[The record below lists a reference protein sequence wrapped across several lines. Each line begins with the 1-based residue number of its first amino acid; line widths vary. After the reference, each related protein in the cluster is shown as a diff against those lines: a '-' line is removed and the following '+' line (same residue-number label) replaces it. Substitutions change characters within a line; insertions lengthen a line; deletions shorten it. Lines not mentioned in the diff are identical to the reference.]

1 MIPKVELTREEY
13 NLIAEKKGI
22 KEPHKMST
30 DALIEALHAKQ
41 YLYRKDYNLIAE
53 KRSIVEPHKMSTE
66 DLLNAL
72 YRYDIKR
79 KSYSIRRKFRRLSLS
94 KFIKK
99 DVSESDLRKA
109 RKLQNV
115 LDDLKKIAKLRRIK
129 NYDDLLKEDLMY
141 TILRSEKNLLEDNY
155 TKYININTDDKIK
168 AKTNNIRLIL
178 ARLGNIVT
186 KKDRHKIR
194 KELYEIEKKK
204 RLTKTQKEKIY
215 NRLIEIA
222 NILDK
227 IETYKYHNHD
237 DLDYFRIR
245 DIESLFTN
253 IDDDDDDDYYKPVL
267 VKSSFKNNYEYYEIR
282 GGRYKYLSLNQYLYK
297 ITPELTGLIN
307 EKKNNNK
314 NEQKI

>member
-1 MIPKVELTREEY
+1 
-13 NLIAEKKGI
+13 
-22 KEPHKMST
+22 MST

-66 DLLNAL
+66 YLLNAL

-99 DVSESDLRKA
+99 NVSESNLRKA

-155 TKYININTDDKIK
+155 TKYISINTDDKIK

-297 ITPELTGLIN
+297 ITPELYGLIN

>member
-1 MIPKVELTREEY
+1 
-13 NLIAEKKGI
+13 
-22 KEPHKMST
+22 MST
-30 DALIEALHAKQ
+30 DALIGALHAKQ

-66 DLLNAL
+66 YLLNAL

-99 DVSESDLRKA
+99 NVSESDLRKA

-141 TILRSEKNLLEDNY
+141 TILRSEKSLLEDNY
-155 TKYININTDDKIK
+155 TKYISINTDDKIK

-297 ITPELTGLIN
+297 ITPELYGLIN

>member
-1 MIPKVELTREEY
+1 
-13 NLIAEKKGI
+13 
-22 KEPHKMST
+22 MST

-41 YLYRKDYNLIAE
+41 YLYRKDYNLTAE

-99 DVSESDLRKA
+99 QNVSESDLRKA
-109 RKLQNV
+109 RKLQNI

-129 NYDDLLKEDLMY
+129 NYDDLSKEDLMY

-155 TKYININTDDKIK
+155 TKYISINTDDKIK

-297 ITPELTGLIN
+297 ITPELYGLIN

>member
-1 MIPKVELTREEY
+1 
-13 NLIAEKKGI
+13 
-22 KEPHKMST
+22 MST

-99 DVSESDLRKA
+99 NVSESDLRKA

-129 NYDDLLKEDLMY
+129 NYDDLLKDDLMY

-253 IDDDDDDDYYKPVL
+253 IDDDDDDDDDYYKPVL

>member
-1 MIPKVELTREEY
+1 
-13 NLIAEKKGI
+13 
-22 KEPHKMST
+22 MST

-41 YLYRKDYNLIAE
+41 YLYRKDYNLTAE

-99 DVSESDLRKA
+99 QNVSESDLRKA
-109 RKLQNV
+109 RKLQNI

-129 NYDDLLKEDLMY
+129 NYDDLLKDDLMY

-227 IETYKYHNHD
+227 IEAYKYHNHD

-245 DIESLFTN
+245 DVESLFTN
-253 IDDDDDDDYYKPVL
+253 IDDDDDDYYKPVL

>member
-1 MIPKVELTREEY
+1 
-13 NLIAEKKGI
+13 
-22 KEPHKMST
+22 MST

-66 DLLNAL
+66 YLLNAL

-99 DVSESDLRKA
+99 NVSESDLRKA

-297 ITPELTGLIN
+297 ITPELYGLIN

>member
-1 MIPKVELTREEY
+1 
-13 NLIAEKKGI
+13 
-22 KEPHKMST
+22 MST

-41 YLYRKDYNLIAE
+41 YLYRKDCNLTAE

-66 DLLNAL
+66 YLLNAL

-99 DVSESDLRKA
+99 NVSESDLRKA

-115 LDDLKKIAKLRRIK
+115 LDDLEKIAKLRRIK

-155 TKYININTDDKIK
+155 TKYISINTDDKIK

-297 ITPELTGLIN
+297 ITPELYGLIN

>member
-1 MIPKVELTREEY
+1 
-13 NLIAEKKGI
+13 
-22 KEPHKMST
+22 MST

-99 DVSESDLRKA
+99 NVSESDLRKA

-155 TKYININTDDKIK
+155 TKYININTDNRIK

-204 RLTKTQKEKIY
+204 RLIKTQKEKIY

-227 IETYKYHNHD
+227 IEAYKYHNHD

-245 DIESLFTN
+245 DVESLFTN
-253 IDDDDDDDYYKPVL
+253 IDDDDDDYYKPVL

>member
-1 MIPKVELTREEY
+1 
-13 NLIAEKKGI
+13 
-22 KEPHKMST
+22 MST

-99 DVSESDLRKA
+99 NVSESDLRKA

>member
-1 MIPKVELTREEY
+1 
-13 NLIAEKKGI
+13 
-22 KEPHKMST
+22 MST

-99 DVSESDLRKA
+99 NVSESDLRKA

-204 RLTKTQKEKIY
+204 RLIKTQKEKIY

-227 IETYKYHNHD
+227 IEAYKYHNHD

-245 DIESLFTN
+245 DVESLFTN
-253 IDDDDDDDYYKPVL
+253 IDDDDDDYYKPVL

-307 EKKNNNK
+307 EKKNNK

>member
-1 MIPKVELTREEY
+1 
-13 NLIAEKKGI
+13 
-22 KEPHKMST
+22 MST

-41 YLYRKDYNLIAE
+41 YFYRKDYNLTAE

-99 DVSESDLRKA
+99 NVSESDLRKA

-129 NYDDLLKEDLMY
+129 NYDDLLKDDLMY

-155 TKYININTDDKIK
+155 TKYININTDNRIK

-204 RLTKTQKEKIY
+204 RLIKTQKEKIY

-227 IETYKYHNHD
+227 IEAYKYHNHD

-245 DIESLFTN
+245 DVESLFTN
-253 IDDDDDDDYYKPVL
+253 IDDDDDDYYKPVL

-307 EKKNNNK
+307 EKKNNK

>member
-1 MIPKVELTREEY
+1 
-13 NLIAEKKGI
+13 
-22 KEPHKMST
+22 MST

-41 YLYRKDYNLIAE
+41 YFYRKDYNLTAE

-99 DVSESDLRKA
+99 NVSESDLRKA

-129 NYDDLLKEDLMY
+129 NYDDLLKDDLMY

-155 TKYININTDDKIK
+155 TKYININTDNRIK

-204 RLTKTQKEKIY
+204 RLIKTQKEKIY

-227 IETYKYHNHD
+227 IEAYKYHNHD

-245 DIESLFTN
+245 DVESLFTN

-307 EKKNNNK
+307 EKKNNK

>member
-1 MIPKVELTREEY
+1 
-13 NLIAEKKGI
+13 
-22 KEPHKMST
+22 MST

-41 YLYRKDYNLIAE
+41 YFYRKDYNLTAE

-307 EKKNNNK
+307 EKKNNK

>member
-1 MIPKVELTREEY
+1 
-13 NLIAEKKGI
+13 
-22 KEPHKMST
+22 MST

-41 YLYRKDYNLIAE
+41 YFYRKDYNLTAE

-99 DVSESDLRKA
+99 NVSESDLRKA

-227 IETYKYHNHD
+227 IEAYKYHNHD

-245 DIESLFTN
+245 DVESLFTN
-253 IDDDDDDDYYKPVL
+253 IDDDDDDYYKPVL

-297 ITPELTGLIN
+297 ITPELYGLIN

>member
-1 MIPKVELTREEY
+1 MWWF
-13 NLIAEKKGI
+13 
-22 KEPHKMST
+22 
-30 DALIEALHAKQ
+30 
-41 YLYRKDYNLIAE
+41 
-53 KRSIVEPHKMSTE
+53 
-66 DLLNAL
+66 
-72 YRYDIKR
+72 IKR
-79 KSYSIRRKFRRLSLS
+79 RLNVYYSKIR
-94 KFIKK
+94 
-99 DVSESDLRKA
+99 
-109 RKLQNV
+109 
-115 LDDLKKIAKLRRIK
+115 
-129 NYDDLLKEDLMY
+129 
-141 TILRSEKNLLEDNY
+141 NLLEDNY

-227 IETYKYHNHD
+227 IEAYKYHNHD

-245 DIESLFTN
+245 DVESLFTN
-253 IDDDDDDDYYKPVL
+253 IDDDDDDYYKPVL

-307 EKKNNNK
+307 EKKNNK